1 MAEIGKTI
9 SNKGLKD
16 YLTLRE
22 VALKLKLKPHTLKR
36 WIKEDKIAGLEWGY
50 DRRNWIIIHKKGIL
64 LIRRYR
70 DGIRIVRRR

>member
-1 MAEIGKTI
+1 MAVIGKTI

-36 WIKEDKIAGLEWGY
+36 WIK
-50 DRRNWIIIHKKGIL
+50 
-64 LIRRYR
+64 
-70 DGIRIVRRR
+70 